1 MLIATINYD
10 ILLQAVLKEKSVKEQ
25 EKYIKE
31 FDRLF
36 SEVTKVGKEVH
47 EELVLTQETNRK
59 IEEFLS
65 NLGVTKKPTVTQWL
79 DRKNEQKRL
88 EAQKELTKWENG
100 KAQRE
105 AYVNAARQMSEERI
119 ARHSNWNKQKEL
131 TLLNIREKQRLIE
144 LELGNSTGADV
155 FSTEFA
161 RNPYHSEQKSNR
173 IQTRPWTNLPPY
185 LASKPSQQRRTP
197 ATQPPR
203 PPTKP
208 RTVPR
213 PVSFRMTERGLL
225 RIAQPQTDS
234 TISKRST
241 TVDPSVA
248 NNPIW
253 LRATGPKSAPRAPA
267 LVQLRPEE
275 YAKLE
280 KFRRNLASFPI
291 PTALEKPTLHRI
303 LSTQSI

>member
-1 MLIATINYD
+1 M
-10 ILLQAVLKEKSVKEQ
+10 KEQ
-25 EKYIKE
+25 EKYLKE
-31 FDRLF
+31 FESLF

-47 EELVLTQETNRK
+47 DELVLTQEANRK

-65 NLGVTKKPTVTQWL
+65 NLGITKKPTVTQWL
-79 DRKNEQKRL
+79 ERKNEQKRL
-88 EAQKELTKWENG
+88 EAQKELTKWEND
-100 KAQRE
+100 KPQRE

-119 ARHSNWNKQKEL
+119 ARHSNWNRQKEL

-144 LELGNSTGADV
+144 LELGTSAGADV

-161 RNPYHSEQKSNR
+161 RNPYFYEPKSNR
-173 IQTRPWTNLPPY
+173 TAQTRPWTNLPSY

-225 RIAQPQTDS
+225 RIAQPQTSDFTKPKRPT
-234 TISKRST
+234 TI
-241 TVDPSVA
+241 DPSVA

-253 LRATGPKSAPRAPA
+253 LRATGPKSAPRAPP

-291 PTALEKPTLHRI
+291 PTTPLEKPI
-303 LSTQSI
+303 LNRVISTQSI